1 MFLQVILLILCLSCI
16 SVAEQSSAPSLLSA
30 NADSLIRAYQCD
42 ENGYVEYLR
51 NWSEEEKPFSRDTT
65 SDEFKERL
73 NYFKENCLKIDDSIK
88 YHLSFD

>member
-1 MFLQVILLILCLSCI
+1 MFLQVILLVLCLSCI

-65 SDEFKERL
+65 SDEFNQRFQ
-73 NYFKENCLKIDDSIK
+73 YFKENCYIIFDKI
-88 YHLSFD
+88 